1 VEPTVAFRQ
10 CREADALPGPH
21 VNRTAKP
28 AHALRPARDDG
39 FTARCRQ
46 IAEDLVSRVV
56 LITDHVHDHTSDG
69 RRRVAL
75 PAAYEEK
82 QEGAIVG
89 LVAQLYDAVLDDCA
103 PCREQLLTLLK
114 EDAATTGM
122 LVYGACL
129 YTSETYGG
137 LPEVLLE
144 GSERA
149 DAPFHPTASFRT
161 AAHAYDTASGTL
173 DVVAAVCEAC
183 AELTPEERLDAATT
197 SLELLVELPGFG
209 VDFLYQ

>member
-1 VEPTVAFRQ
+1 M
-10 CREADALPGPH
+10 
-21 VNRTAKP
+21 
-28 AHALRPARDDG
+28 
-39 FTARCRQ
+39 
-46 IAEDLVSRVV
+46 SRVV
-56 LITDHVHDHTSDG
+56 LTTDHVHDHTSDG

-82 QEGAIVG
+82 REGVIVG

-103 PCREQLLTLLK
+103 PCREQLLALLQD
-114 EDAATTGM
+114 DAATTGM

-137 LPEVLLE
+137 LPEILLE
-144 GSERA
+144 GSERD
-149 DAPFHPTASFRT
+149 DAPFHPTAPFRT
-161 AAHAYDTASGTL
+161 AAHAYDNASGTL
-173 DVVAAVCEAC
+173 DVAAAVCEVC
-183 AELTPEERLDAATT
+183 AELTPQERLDAATT